1 MKRIRILIPTFNEE
15 KNIEG
20 LVKEIIHHFETE
32 LPQYD
37 YFIHFIDNNSADHT
51 QDIIRKL
58 CKSNKRIKAIFN
70 AKNFGQFNSPFYGLL
85 QNDIG
90 RGSDCTIIMCAD
102 FQDPVD
108 MIKKFVMKWEEG
120 YQVVAGIKTKSKENK
135 LMRFLRTIYY
145 KFIKKMSTIQQIE
158 HFTGFALYDNSFIET
173 LKKVDD
179 PTPFLRGMVAEFC
192 GNLATIEYTQQ
203 KRKAGKSSNN
213 FRTLYDA
220 AMLSITTYTKK
231 IPRYATILGAI
242 FSGLSFVAIVVLS
255 ILKIFYPQIHAMYI
269 LFSALGLFT
278 FINLFFIGILGEYL
292 VNMNVRQLHR
302 PLVIEKERL
311 NFGDEDDK
319 ETV

>member
-1 MKRIRILIPTFNEE
+1 
-15 KNIEG
+15 
-20 LVKEIIHHFETE
+20 
-32 LPQYD
+32 
-37 YFIHFIDNNSADHT
+37 
-51 QDIIRKL
+51 
-58 CKSNKRIKAIFN
+58 
-70 AKNFGQFNSPFYGLL
+70 
-85 QNDIG
+85 
-90 RGSDCTIIMCAD
+90 
-102 FQDPVD
+102 
-108 MIKKFVMKWEEG
+108 
-120 YQVVAGIKTKSKENK
+120 
-135 LMRFLRTIYY
+135 
-145 KFIKKMSTIQQIE
+145 
-158 HFTGFALYDNSFIET
+158 
-173 LKKVDD
+173 
-179 PTPFLRGMVAEFC
+179 MVAEFC

-302 PLVIEKERL
+302 PLVVEKERL